1 VRYGTAYW
9 DLESDS
15 SIFEM
20 AFRALAEG
28 NSLRGTARIIQIDAE
43 TCRTGLERYGQQC
56 RLVMLYF
63 WQNLAIEECQ
73 LDELWSFVHTKEAN
87 LAAAKLICHSY
98 GDAWVWVAFA
108 PLWRMVLAFVV
119 GKRTQA
125 NANLLL
131 ERVNHV
137 SDGAIPFFTS
147 DPLSAYPTAL

>member
-1 VRYGTAYW
+1 VDWETLYCPNPNCVCYGVRYAQSRLVKNGSSRGHRQWLCRACGRTISVRYGTAYW

-73 LDELWSFVHTKEAN
+73 LDELWSLVHTKEAN

-98 GDAWVWVAFA
+98 GDA
-108 PLWRMVLAFVV
+108 
-119 GKRTQA
+119 
-125 NANLLL
+125 
-131 ERVNHV
+131 
-137 SDGAIPFFTS
+137 
-147 DPLSAYPTAL
+147 